1 LLKKELAKMPLHQ
14 LRAAR
19 RFTQQQLAA
28 TLDISQTAV
37 SQLEQRTDMYL
48 STLRNFIE
56 AMGGT
61 LELRAVF
68 FDGQVCLL
76 DPRPVETEAGGESEG
91 EPAPRR
97 KAS

>member
-1 LLKKELAKMPLHQ
+1 
-14 LRAAR
+14 
-19 RFTQQQLAA
+19 
-28 TLDISQTAV
+28 
-37 SQLEQRTDMYL
+37 MYL